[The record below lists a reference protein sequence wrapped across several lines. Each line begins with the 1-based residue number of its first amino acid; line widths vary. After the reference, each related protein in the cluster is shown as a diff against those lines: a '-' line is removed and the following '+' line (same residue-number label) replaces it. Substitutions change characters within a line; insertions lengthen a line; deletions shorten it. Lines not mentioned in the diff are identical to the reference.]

1 MHAAGQQG
9 LGKGH
14 PPKLEERHGTRWQN
28 KEEAD
33 WTVIGGPLQMVEVPT
48 GEVDTGG
55 VQRPSSSGCSMNLSQ
70 QEQDDLMSHCT
81 NILPRPLSLPILPF
95 HSFVALK
102 KKVLQILHRE
112 QERLSHNVEIS
123 KGKFNAV
130 FKEKISCVKDKNP

>member
-28 KEEAD
+28 KEEAG
-33 WTVIGGPLQMVEVPT
+33 WTVIGGPFQMVEVPT
-48 GEVDTGG
+48 GVVDTGG

-70 QEQDDLMSHCT
+70 REQEDLMSHCT
-81 NILPRPLSLPILPF
+81 DILPRPLSLPILPF

-102 KKVLQILHRE
+102 KVLQILH
-112 QERLSHNVEIS
+112 
-123 KGKFNAV
+123 
-130 FKEKISCVKDKNP
+130 